1 MHEVRLRVFRWL
13 VGQAPYPAVEIDLF
27 PNATCH
33 LFASLPRQC
42 KQLNDAAVGFADL
55 PSRQNQTG
63 EFVICEH
70 PISGSRYAGLLP
82 IEPADDFFRPID
94 LKPQPIDLKPEP
106 IDLKPEPIDL
116 KPERIDLKPEEVPFP
131 NGQPST
137 RKRPRRFARLLIAF
151 CTGVAGTL
159 LWQSYGDAAR
169 EIITNSY
176 ARLGWLALRPAL
188 TTQNPRPH
196 DVVGLAAP
204 AAPSAEKLSGTSF
217 DLDAVGQ
224 NNIATTIGA
233 DREPTPRSTNQI
245 AIGQEQEVT
254 TRNTDQIPISDQAPA
269 TKASKVTVASRGDGA
284 SLQPAAG
291 LTEAR
296 PPQTLA
302 EKAKPLSTTS
312 GHDGSCFAS
321 ASAVQQNHPGASP
334 TWTMRARGHEGT
346 MCWYAAARPRG
357 NDRRSEGVARRE
369 IVGTEDRPS
378 PPPPPYGRGG
388 SWEGGLP

>member
-1 MHEVRLRVFRWL
+1 MS
-13 VGQAPYPAVEIDLF
+13 
-27 PNATCH
+27 T
-33 LFASLPRQC
+33 
-42 KQLNDAAVGFADL
+42 K
-55 PSRQNQTG
+55 TG
-63 EFVICEH
+63 RAH
-70 PISGSRYAGLLP
+70 SRYAGLLP
-82 IEPADDFFRPID
+82 IEPAEDFFR
-94 LKPQPIDLKPEP
+94 PIDLKPEP
-106 IDLKPEPIDL
+106 IDLDPEPIDLDPEPIDL
-116 KPERIDLKPEEVPFP
+116 KPEDVPFP
-131 NGQPST
+131 SGQPSA
-137 RKRPRRFARLLIAF
+137 RKQPLRFARLLIAF

-169 EIITNSY
+169 EMIANSY
-176 ARLGWLALRPAL
+176 TRLGWLALRPAL

-204 AAPSAEKLSGTSF
+204 AAPSAEKLNATSF

-224 NNIATTIGA
+224 NNIATTIGP

-245 AIGQEQEVT
+245 AIGQEQEET
-254 TRNTDQIPISDQAPA
+254 TRNTYQTPISVDQAPA

-302 EKAKPLSTTS
+302 EKGKPLSATS

-346 MCWYAAARPRG
+346 MCWYASARPRG
-357 NDRRSEGVARRE
+357 SDHRSEGAARRE

-378 PPPPPYGRGG
+378 APPRPYGRGG

>member
-1 MHEVRLRVFRWL
+1 MS
-13 VGQAPYPAVEIDLF
+13 A
-27 PNATCH
+27 
-33 LFASLPRQC
+33 
-42 KQLNDAAVGFADL
+42 K
-55 PSRQNQTG
+55 TG
-63 EFVICEH
+63 SAH
-70 PISGSRYAGLLP
+70 SRYAGLLP

-94 LKPQPIDLKPEP
+94 LKPEP

-116 KPERIDLKPEEVPFP
+116 KPEDVPFP
-131 NGQPST
+131 KRQPSA
-137 RKRPRRFARLLIAF
+137 RKRPRSLTRFLIAF
-151 CTGVAGTL
+151 CTGVAATL

-169 EIITNSY
+169 EVITNSY
-176 ARLGWLALRPAL
+176 ARLGWLAPRPAL

-204 AAPSAEKLSGTSF
+204 LAPSAEKLNATSF

-233 DREPTPRSTNQI
+233 DREPTPRSTDQI
-245 AIGQEQEVT
+245 AIGQEQEET
-254 TRNTDQIPISDQAPA
+254 TRNIDQTPITVDQAPA
-269 TKASKVTVASRGDGA
+269 TKTSKITVESQGDGA
-284 SLQPAAG
+284 SLQLAAR

-302 EKAKPLSTTS
+302 EKRKPLSATS
-312 GHDGSCFAS
+312 GQDGSCFAS
-321 ASAVQQNHPGASP
+321 ASAVLQNHPGASP

-346 MCWYAAARPRG
+346 MCWYASARPRG
-357 NDRRSEGVARRE
+357 SDHRSEGMARRE

-378 PPPPPYGRGG
+378 APPPQYGRGG